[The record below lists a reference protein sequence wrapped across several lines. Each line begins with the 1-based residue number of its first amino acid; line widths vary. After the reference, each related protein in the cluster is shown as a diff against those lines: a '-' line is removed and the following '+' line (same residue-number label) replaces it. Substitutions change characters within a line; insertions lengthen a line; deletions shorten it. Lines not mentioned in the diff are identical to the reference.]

1 VVAVAGEGSVG
12 SFGDGRA
19 GTRSTSQ
26 EALVLALRLMTGEVR
41 HVTVGTQTVSIGNA
55 LDRLADWIETD
66 EGSWVHK
73 RFVVEA
79 TVERVVAR
87 TESPE
92 RPGSHE
98 RG

>member
-1 VVAVAGEGSVG
+1 MAVAGEGSVG
-12 SFGDGRA
+12 SYGDVRVE
-19 GTRSTSQ
+19 TRSTSQ
-26 EALVLALRLMTGEVR
+26 EALVLALRLMTGETR
-41 HVTVGTQTVSIGNA
+41 HLTVGSKTVSIGNA

-79 TVERVVAR
+79 TVEQAVAR

-92 RPGSHE
+92 RPGPDE